1 MTINRVHLETDRLF
15 IRDHIASDLE
25 DLETLISDKA
35 NMTYIMD
42 IYAKDREAV
51 EKNLKTAMGA
61 IVDPL
66 RDKYFF
72 AIVEKA
78 FGNYVG
84 EIGFTLLDEGLA
96 ELGYFIKQAYWN
108 RGYVTEAGEAVL
120 EFAFCNL
127 GLHKM
132 VTGCVKENGGSE
144 RVMIKLGFSK
154 EGELK
159 EHQMVQGEW
168 KDRVIYGY
176 LKNDYLKQYRSQHE
190 SDTNI

>member
-1 MTINRVHLETDRLF
+1 MTKNCVHLETARLI
-15 IRDHIASDLE
+15 IRDHVASDLE
-25 DLETLISDKA
+25 DLETLIGNKV

-51 EKNLKTAMGA
+51 EKNLKTAMDA

-78 FGNYVG
+78 SGNYVG

-96 ELGYFIKQAYWN
+96 ELGYFIKQPYWK
-108 RGYVTEAGEAVL
+108 RGFVTEAGEAVL
-120 EFAFCNL
+120 EYAFCNL

-132 VTGCVKENGGSE
+132 ITGCVKENVGSE

-159 EHQMVQGEW
+159 AHQMVQGEW

-176 LKNDYLKQYRSQHE
+176 LKNDYLKLYRSQHE

>member
-1 MTINRVHLETDRLF
+1 MTKHRVHLETTRLI

-25 DLETLISDKA
+25 DLETLIGNKA

-51 EKNLKTAMGA
+51 EKNLKTAMDA
-61 IVDPL
+61 IEHPM

-72 AIVEKA
+72 AIIEKA
-78 FGNYVG
+78 SGCYLG

-96 ELGYFIKQAYWN
+96 ELGYFIKQPYWK
-108 RGYVTEAGEAVL
+108 RGIVTEAGEAVL

-132 VTGCVKENGGSE
+132 ITGCVKENVGSE

-159 EHQMVQGEW
+159 EHQLVQGEW

-176 LKNDYLKQYRSQHE
+176 LKKDYLKHHRSQHE
-190 SDTNI
+190 PDSNI

>member
-1 MTINRVHLETDRLF
+1 MTKKCVHLETARLI

-25 DLETLISDKA
+25 DLETLIGNKV

-51 EKNLKTAMGA
+51 EKNLKTAMDA

-78 FGNYVG
+78 SGNYVG

-96 ELGYFIKQAYWN
+96 ELGYFIKQPYWK
-108 RGYVTEAGEAVL
+108 RGIVTEAGEAVL
-120 EFAFCNL
+120 EYAFCNL

-132 VTGCVKENGGSE
+132 ITGCVKENVGSE

-159 EHQMVQGEW
+159 AHQMVQGEW

>member
-1 MTINRVHLETDRLF
+1 MTKHRVHLETTRLI

-25 DLETLISDKA
+25 DLETLIGNEA

-42 IYAKDREAV
+42 LFAKDREAV
-51 EKNLKTAMGA
+51 EKNLKTAMDA
-61 IVDPL
+61 IERPL

-78 FGNYVG
+78 SGSYVG

-96 ELGYFIKQAYWN
+96 ELGYFIKQTYWK
-108 RGYVTEAGEAVL
+108 RGIVTEAGEAVL

-132 VTGCVKENGGSE
+132 ITGCVKENVGSE
-144 RVMIKLGFSK
+144 CVMIKLGFSK

-159 EHQMVQGEW
+159 EHQMIQGEW
-168 KDRVIYGY
+168 KNRVIYGY
-176 LKNDYLKQYRSQHE
+176 LKKDYLKQHRGQYE
-190 SDTNI
+190 SDSST

>member
-1 MTINRVHLETDRLF
+1 MIKKSVHMETPRLI
-15 IRDHIASDLE
+15 IRDHVESDLE
-25 DLETLISDKA
+25 DLETLIGNKD
-35 NMTYIMD
+35 NMMYIMD
-42 IYAKDREAV
+42 LYAKDKNAV
-51 EKNLKTAMGA
+51 MENLNTAMDA
-61 IVDPL
+61 IAKPN

-78 FGNYVG
+78 SGSYVG

-96 ELGYFIKQAYWN
+96 ELGYFIKQPFWN
-108 RGYVTEAGEAVL
+108 LGIVTEAGKAVL
-120 EFAFCNL
+120 EFAFCEL

-159 EHQMVQGEW
+159 AHQLVQGEW

-176 LKNDYLKQYRSQHE
+176 LKNDYLIQHRGQYE
-190 SDTNI
+190 SNSNI

>member
-1 MTINRVHLETDRLF
+1 MTKNSVHLETARL
-15 IRDHIASDLE
+15 IVRDHIASDLE
-25 DLETLISDKA
+25 DLGTLIGNKV

-42 IYAKDREAV
+42 IYAKDLAAV
-51 EKNLKTAMGA
+51 EKNLKTAMDA

-72 AIVEKA
+72 AIVEKTS
-78 FGNYVG
+78 GNYVG

-96 ELGYFIKQAYWN
+96 ELGYFIKQPYWK
-108 RGYVTEAGEAVL
+108 RGIVTEAGEAVL
-120 EFAFCNL
+120 EYAFCNL

-132 VTGCVKENGGSE
+132 ITGCVKENVGSE

>member
-1 MTINRVHLETDRLF
+1 MTLKSVHLETERLI
-15 IRDHIASDLE
+15 IRDHIASDLD
-25 DLETLISDKA
+25 DLETLIGNKA

-42 IYAKDREAV
+42 IYAKDREAAL
-51 EKNLKTAMGA
+51 ENLKTAMEA
-61 IVDPL
+61 MERPL

-72 AIVEKA
+72 AIIDRS
-78 FGNYVG
+78 FGSYVG

-96 ELGYFIKQAYWN
+96 EMGYFIKQAYWN
-108 RGYVTEAGEAVL
+108 RGIVTEAGEAVL
-120 EFAFCNL
+120 KFAFCDL

-132 VTGCVKENGGSE
+132 ITGCAKENVGSE

-159 EHQMVQGEW
+159 EHQMVQGIW

-176 LKNDYLKQYRSQHE
+176 LKKDYHRC
-190 SDTNI
+190 

>member
-1 MTINRVHLETDRLF
+1 MTKNSVHLETSRL
-15 IRDHIASDLE
+15 IVRDHIASDLE
-25 DLETLISDKA
+25 DLETLIGNKV

-51 EKNLKTAMGA
+51 EKNLKTAMDA

-78 FGNYVG
+78 SGNYVG

-96 ELGYFIKQAYWN
+96 ELGYFIKQPYWK
-108 RGYVTEAGEAVL
+108 RGIVTEAGEAVL
-120 EFAFCNL
+120 EYAFCNL

-132 VTGCVKENGGSE
+132 ITGCVKENVGSE